1 VAENNTWS
9 ESRGNGAYQM
19 PGPDRLGWWAAAAML
34 LSILLHVIVFFLL
47 DDLKIAFHFEQAK
60 ELSTQP
66 INTQQVEIRPMA
78 NDISAPP
85 PDDLIV
91 PVPADASSL
100 MEEIDLLAVL
110 PKDQEIDIKPDA
122 LQAEYALQMSKPAM
136 EGDPQAIAFE
146 AAAGME
152 IEGDLPEFGSEP
164 ITIRPAEVGQ
174 LTVDPGAAQVD
185 DDLNLAKFTDELIKR
200 GAGGQVKT
208 GALDGI
214 TSLDQLLDL
223 PSNILL
229 SKKTML
235 PSDLVF
241 EFNSSALRESAK
253 VGLMKIGL
261 LMDKNPN
268 LYCWIEG
275 HTDLVG
281 GDEFNL
287 ELSIKRAQAVKSYL
301 VGSMRM
307 DESRIITRGFGR
319 YEPIV
324 TSGDSEAQAINRRV
338 EIRMRKTPPDSEQ
351 LKITPKKA
359 AIVIEE
365 QQVKRAAIVPEE
377 PIAEE
382 PALPPP
388 PKAILVKPKRALPVE
403 EEPAPPRAA
412 PVEEAAPILD
422 SQPEPPRAAPVEEE
436 PEPAILRA
444 TPVEE

>member
-1 VAENNTWS
+1 MAENNTWS
-9 ESRGNGAYQM
+9 EGRDSGAYRMSGQ
-19 PGPDRLGWWAAAAML
+19 DRLGWWAAVAML
-34 LSILLHVIVFFLL
+34 LSILLHALVFFML

-78 NDISAPP
+78 DDVSTPP

-91 PVPADASSL
+91 PIPENASSL

-122 LQAEYALQMSKPAM
+122 LKAEYALQMSKPAM
-136 EGDPQAIAFE
+136 EGDPQAIASE
-146 AAAGME
+146 AAAGMD

-174 LTVDPGAAQVD
+174 LIVDPGAVQMD
-185 DDLNLAKFTDELIKR
+185 DDLNLTKFTDELIKR
-200 GAGGQVKT
+200 GAGGQVKS

-241 EFNSSALRESAK
+241 EFNSSTLRESAK

-301 VGSMRM
+301 VNSMRM

-324 TSGDSEAQAINRRV
+324 IRGDSEAQAVNRRV

-359 AIVIEE
+359 AIVIDE
-365 QQVKRAAIVPEE
+365 QQVKKAAIVPEV
-377 PIAEE
+377 PTTEE

-403 EEPAPPRAA
+403 DELAPPRAA
-412 PVEEAAPILD
+412 TVEEAPPILNAET
-422 SQPEPPRAAPVEEE
+422 EPPRAAPVEEE

>member
-1 VAENNTWS
+1 
-9 ESRGNGAYQM
+9 
-19 PGPDRLGWWAAAAML
+19 ML
-34 LSILLHVIVFFLL
+34 ISILLHVFVFLML
-47 DDLKIAFHFEQAK
+47 DNLKIAFHFDQAE
-60 ELSTQP
+60 ELSTLP
-66 INTQQVEIRPMA
+66 VNTERVEIRPMA
-78 NDISAPP
+78 DDISSPPPEDIIAPP
-85 PDDLIV
+85 
-91 PVPADASSL
+91 ANDAAAL

-122 LQAEYALQMSKPAM
+122 LKAEYALQMSKPAM

-146 AAAGME
+146 AAAGLE
-152 IEGDLPEFGSEP
+152 VDGDLPEFGSEP

-185 DDLNLAKFTDELIKR
+185 DDINLAKFTDELIKR
-200 GAGGQVKT
+200 GAGGQVKD

-214 TSLDQLLDL
+214 ISLDQLLDL
-223 PSNILL
+223 PPNLLL

-241 EFNSSALRESAK
+241 EFNSSTLRESAK
-253 VGLMKIGL
+253 VGLLKIGL

-287 ELSIKRAQAVKSYL
+287 ELSIKRAEAVKSYL

-307 DESRIITRGFGR
+307 DQSRIITRGFGR
-319 YEPIV
+319 YQPIV
-324 TSGDSEAQAINRRV
+324 TEGDSVAQAVNRRV
-338 EIRMRKTPPDSEQ
+338 EIRMRKSPPDNEQ
-351 LKITPKKA
+351 LMVAPKKA
-359 AIVIEE
+359 AIV
-365 QQVKRAAIVPEE
+365 AEE
-377 PIAEE
+377 PIAAD
-382 PALPPP
+382 PAP
-388 PKAILVKPKRALPVE
+388 PKAILVKPKRALPVVE
-403 EEPAPPRAA
+403 EPAPLRAAPVEEAVPVLEPQPAPPRAA
-412 PVEEAAPILD
+412 PVA
-422 SQPEPPRAAPVEEE
+422 EE